1 MAPPGIKDVAAQARV
16 SVGTVSN
23 VLNRPEM
30 VSEPTRNRVLAAIAD
45 LGFVRNESARQ
56 LRAGLSRTV
65 AYVVLD
71 AGNPFFTD
79 VARGVEEAA
88 RTEGL
93 ALFLCNSDEDAAR
106 ENDYLDIL
114 LEQRVR
120 GVLITPVDHETDR
133 LRMLPSLGVPVV
145 LVDRASTDPT
155 AWCSVAVDD
164 VEGGDLAVTHLWEL
178 GHRRIAFVGGPHSI
192 PQVADRHRGVLRS
205 LERVGAAADT
215 LVMLDTAAL
224 NVAEG
229 RRAGQRL
236 AGLPAR
242 RRPSAVFCAN
252 DLVALGL
259 LQQMTQQG
267 VAVTDELAIVGYD
280 DIEFAAAAAVPL
292 TSVRQPRHELGRTAC
307 ELLLQ
312 EARFNAGTSAGLAGR
327 HVHRQVEFTPELVVR
342 ASSGRRPVRPA
353 AGSATGSVG
362 GAR

>member
-1 MAPPGIKDVAAQARV
+1 MAPPGIKDVAAHARV

-23 VLNRPEM
+23 VLNRPEL
-30 VSEPTRNRVLAAIAD
+30 VSESTRTRVLAAIAD

-79 VARGVEEAA
+79 VARGVEETA
-88 RTEGL
+88 RAHGL
-93 ALFLCNSDEDAAR
+93 ALYLCNSDEDATR

-133 LRMLPSLGVPVV
+133 LQTLPSLGVPVV
-145 LVDRASTDPT
+145 LVDRASHDPT
-155 AWCSVAVDD
+155 TWCSVAVDD

-192 PQVADRHRGVLRS
+192 PQVADRDRGAQRS
-205 LERVGAAADT
+205 LERVGAAADS
-215 LVMLDTAAL
+215 LVRLDTAAL

-236 AGLPAR
+236 IGLPAR
-242 RRPSAVFCAN
+242 RRPTAVFCAN

-267 VAVTDELAIVGYD
+267 IAVPDELAIVGYD

-307 ELLLQ
+307 ELLLD
-312 EARFNAGTSAGLAGR
+312 EAQAHTDAAAGLPGR

-342 ASSGRRPVRPA
+342 ASSGRRSARPGRAADHAAVR
-353 AGSATGSVG
+353 
-362 GAR
+362 

>member
-1 MAPPGIKDVAAQARV
+1 MAPPGIKDVAAHAKV

-30 VSEPTRNRVLAAIAD
+30 VSEPTRNRVLTAIAD

-93 ALFLCNSDEDAAR
+93 ALYLCNSDEDVAR

-120 GVLITPVDHETDR
+120 GVLITPVEQETDR
-133 LRMLPSLGVPVV
+133 LRTLPGLGVPVV
-145 LVDRASTDPT
+145 LVDRASHDPT

-178 GHRRIAFVGGPHSI
+178 GHRRIAFVGGPHTI
-192 PQVADRHRGVLRS
+192 PQVADRHRGALRS
-205 LERVGAAADT
+205 LERVRAAADS
-215 LVMLDTAAL
+215 LVVLETAAL

-236 AGLPAR
+236 VGLPSR
-242 RRPSAVFCAN
+242 RRPTAVFCAN

-267 VAVTDELAIVGYD
+267 VVVPDELAIVGYD

-312 EARFNAGTSAGLAGR
+312 EARFHAGNTAGLPGR

-353 AGSATGSVG
+353 AGSAAG
-362 GAR
+362 GR